1 MSVSGQEPA
10 GHDTPRGVIEGPH
23 RKTRRETCQ
32 AALFLLAALVVFLW
46 PAIWG
51 GRVLLPADLIFD
63 VDPLWRPLA
72 PPGFTHPANPILA
85 DQVDMYFPW
94 QVLITT
100 ALDQGYVPLWNPFI
114 KGGLPFVGNGQ
125 TAVFGPF
132 SLIGYLFPMYAKY
145 AVTAVLRLFV
155 AGIST
160 FLFARE
166 IGLSK
171 TGALLAMTAF
181 TFSGPMIVWLGYTL
195 SPVIV
200 WLPLMLL
207 TIERMVT
214 RKRWSYVA
222 AGGLVMGAQF
232 LGGHP
237 ETSFHV
243 MSVGA
248 AYALYRA
255 VALEGWRLLRLLP
268 HVLRVAAAGG
278 AGVLLA
284 AVQFFPFLEALG
296 YSSTF
301 AFKGAQAAPWTAG
314 RVLQVFF
321 DWREWPSAITALL
334 PNYFG
339 TDLDG
344 SYWFPYSNYVEL
356 DTYVG
361 VLPLALALAAALP
374 ARWRSRSP
382 RRSLILFLGG
392 TGAVCLG
399 LALHLPLLNA
409 INQLPFL
416 EMLASERLRLVYAF
430 AVAILAGAGLDEM
443 AKHEPARRI
452 LARLLVLMAIA
463 SLILIGAAYGGLVV
477 FRDSVIRSGREFI
490 QANWGTP
497 YLSRPLEYYDAL
509 VQERYEKKLALF
521 RPGNWTMYLPVLTA
535 LAWLALLRWQ
545 RGRPQVLAY
554 GVLGLT
560 VVDAFAVWA
569 PFNPTL
575 APEHVFPTPGAIQF
589 LRQDQD
595 VYRVVG
601 TDLILYP
608 NSGMVFGLADVRG
621 YEPVVLQRYN
631 NLVDR
636 IEGRYRYHFHLL
648 FVSVDSPLLD
658 LLNVKYALTDREL
671 SGKWELVYQ
680 DAGSVRVYRNRQVQP
695 RAFVVYR
702 ALVVSG
708 AERSLESVTQDGFD
722 FRGTAVLEARPS
734 GWVEPLDAPAIP
746 AAVQIVDYE
755 PNRVRLRVET
765 SADGL
770 LLLTDTYMPG
780 WVARVDGRQT
790 PVYVADHAF
799 RAVVVPAGAHGVEF
813 EYSPLSFSVGAAAS
827 LLTLAGLVFALLVPR
842 WKRTR
847 GRSR

>member
-1 MSVSGQEPA
+1 MSVSGDEPA
-10 GHDTPRGVIEGPH
+10 GHDAPSGVTEGPA
-23 RKTRRETCQ
+23 RKARWETFQ
-32 AALFLLAALVVFLW
+32 AALLLLAALVVFFW
-46 PAIWG
+46 PAILG

-63 VDPLWRPLA
+63 VDPLWQPLA
-72 PPGFTHPANPILA
+72 PPGFTHPANSILA

-94 QVLITT
+94 QTLITN
-100 ALDQGYVPLWNPFI
+100 ALAQSYVPLWNPFI
-114 KGGLPFVGNGQ
+114 NGGLPFLGNGQ
-125 TAVFGPF
+125 SAVFGPF
-132 SLIGYLFPMYAKY
+132 NLISYLFPMYTKY

-155 AGIST
+155 AGISA

-171 TGALLAMTAF
+171 VGALLTMMAF

-214 RKRWSYVA
+214 RKSGFYVA

-255 VALEGWRLLRLLP
+255 VTFEGWRPSRLLP
-268 HVLRVAAAGG
+268 HVMRIAAAG
-278 AGVLLA
+278 AIGVLLA
-284 AVQFFPFLEALG
+284 AVQLFPFLEALR
-296 YSSTF
+296 YSSTL
-301 AFKGAQAAPWTAG
+301 AAKGTQAALWTAG
-314 RVLQVFF
+314 RVVQVFF
-321 DWREWPSAITALL
+321 DWHEWPSAITALL

-344 SYWFPYSNYVEL
+344 SYWFPYGNYVEL
-356 DTYVG
+356 NTYVG
-361 VLPLALALAAALP
+361 VLPLALALAATLL

-382 RRSLILFLGG
+382 RHSLILFFAGMG
-392 TGAVCLG
+392 TVCLG

-443 AKHEPARRI
+443 MEHEQARRI

-463 SLILIGAAYGGLVV
+463 SLILIGVACGGLII
-477 FRDSVIRSGREFI
+477 FRDSVIHSGREFI

-497 YLSRPLEYYDAL
+497 YLARPLEYYNAL

-521 RPGNWTMYLPVLTA
+521 HPGNWTMFLPVLTA
-535 LAWLALLRWQ
+535 LAWLALHHWQ
-545 RGRPQVLAY
+545 RGRPQVLAC

-560 VVDAFAVWA
+560 VLDTFALGMS
-569 PFNPTL
+569 FNPTI
-575 APEHVFPTPGAIQF
+575 APEHIFPTPGAIQF
-589 LRQDQD
+589 LHQDQD

-608 NSGMVFGLADVRG
+608 NSGMIFGLADVRG

-631 NLVDR
+631 DLIDR
-636 IEGRYRYHFHLL
+636 IEGRYRFHFHLL
-648 FVSVDSPLLD
+648 FVDVNSPLLD

-671 SGKWELVYQ
+671 GGRWEMVYQ
-680 DAGSVRVYRNRQVQP
+680 DAGSVRVYRNRQVLP

-702 ALVVSG
+702 ALVVDS
-708 AERSLESVTQDGFD
+708 ATRSLESITEDGFD
-722 FRGTAVLEARPS
+722 FHSTVVLEEKPA
-734 GWVEPLDAPAIP
+734 GWVEPLAAPAIP
-746 AAVQIVDYE
+746 ATVQIVDYE

-765 SADGL
+765 AADGL

-790 PVYVADHAF
+790 PVYVADHTF

-813 EYSPLSFSVGAAAS
+813 EYRPLSFSVGVAAS
-827 LLTLAGLVFALLVPR
+827 LLTLAGLVFASLVLC
-842 WKRTR
+842 WKRVR
-847 GRSR
+847 GRGP